1 MTDLAN
7 LVPPAVITA
16 AGIFILKEVLEFA
29 RKRRARRRKIKA
41 YRKII
46 AEELERNFWAWKS
59 LRSAV
64 TRIQGYRDEGV
75 EASHK
80 VVLVPSGAQHLET
93 RYLDGTL
100 SSGSNLP
107 KESRSSFERVLLGL
121 AEEDDELYT
130 LASEAYDEIS
140 EIGHIR
146 ASLINQLGSEEDF
159 HFDGFLEYAVETLDS
174 AIGPIRCLYRACTG
188 KVLEQP
194 KLR

>member
-1 MTDLAN
+1 MKDLSG
-7 LVPPAVITA
+7 LIQPTVIA
-16 AGIFILKEVLEFA
+16 AAIIFALREILEFV

-41 YRKII
+41 YKKIL

-64 TRIQGYRDEGV
+64 TRIQGYRVEGV
-75 EASHK
+75 EVTHK
-80 VVLVPSGAQHLET
+80 IVSAPSGAQRLET

-107 KESRSSFERVLLGL
+107 VASRASFERVLLGL
-121 AEEDDELYT
+121 AEEDEKLYS
-130 LASEAYDEIS
+130 LASDAYDEIS
-140 EIGHIR
+140 EIGHVR
-146 ASLINQLGSEEDF
+146 ASLINELGSEEGF

-174 AIGPIRCLYRACTG
+174 AIGPIRHFYQVCAG